1 MTTLRDAVA
10 LAAAD
15 NGLAVVS
22 TVRADATV
30 QASLV
35 NVGLLPHPATGEQ
48 VLGFTTYGKVKL
60 ANLRA
65 RPQLAVTFRN
75 GWQWATVE
83 GRAELAGPDDAQP
96 WLKDADQLRLLLRE
110 VFTAAGGTHDN
121 WDEYDRV
128 MAKQRRAVVLIAPI
142 RVYSNG

>member
-35 NVGLLPHPATGEQ
+35 NVGLLPHPATGEPA
-48 VLGFTTYGKVKL
+48 LGFTTYGKVKL

-96 WLKDADQLRLLLRE
+96 WLKDAEELRLLLRE
-110 VFTAAGGTHDN
+110 VFTAAGGTNDN

-128 MAKQRRAVVLIAPI
+128 MAKERRAVVLIAPT